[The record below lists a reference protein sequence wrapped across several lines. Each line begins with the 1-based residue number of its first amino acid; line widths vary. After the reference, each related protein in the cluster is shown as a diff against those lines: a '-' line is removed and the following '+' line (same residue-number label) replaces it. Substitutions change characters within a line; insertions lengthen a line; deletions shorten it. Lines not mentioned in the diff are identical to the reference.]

1 MKKSTEKLVRARD
14 SHCWHCGTDVDLV
27 IHHRKNR
34 GSGGSKLLDNLANLI
49 LVCQTYNF
57 EMESRADVARSA
69 RVYKHKLR
77 QTDGF
82 AEPVFDRYLGLWFS
96 LNNEGKKHAIDKRET

>member
-1 MKKSTEKLVRARD
+1 VKKSLANVIQARD

-34 GSGGSKLLDNLANLI
+34 GSGGSKLLDHPANLI

-77 QTDGF
+77 QTDSF
-82 AEPVFDRYLGLWFS
+82 AEPIFDRFLGMWFS
-96 LNNEGKKHAIDKRET
+96 LDNEGNKNATDTRET